1 VTSKVAGQFQFKELT
16 VWQRSV
22 EYANVVIDL
31 SENLDTNS
39 KHFRLIEQ
47 LESAVA
53 SIAQNIA
60 EGKGRRS
67 KKEFV
72 QFLYI
77 SRASLY
83 EVITLLNIFEKREWI
98 SYKKLQEMETE
109 GFEIASMIKGLINAI
124 DRSNS

>member
-1 VTSKVAGQFQFKELT
+1 MTSKVAGQFQFKELT